1 MSYRGKVKRY
11 LLILERLHRPA
22 NFSELESL
30 LEEEGF
36 HLSQRTLQRDLAD
49 LRDEFGIEVPYD
61 HSTKTYAVEDQ
72 TDLQDVMPLLQ
83 RAQLLELVRDGKTLK
98 ELRQYVR
105 FEELGRLQG
114 IHHLGSLLQAIRAR
128 HEVKITHRKFQGDR
142 SKEHLIRPHQLKE
155 YRGRWYVLGRSTKHA
170 GPIALG
176 LDRIEKLEATRTKF
190 TRNNDA
196 VADFY
201 ETVIGVDTS
210 PGKPELIRL
219 RFNPVQARYVKAL
232 PIHHSQQVE
241 SEDKDGVVFSVYVMA
256 NTELRQMLMGWG
268 DLVQVLEPKYLAK
281 EIRDAHRNAAK
292 QYGKSNDS
300 PLRHTLA

>member
-11 LLILERLHRPA
+11 LLILDRLQRPA
-22 NFSELESL
+22 NFNELESL

-36 HLSQRTLQRDLAD
+36 QLSQRTLQRDLSD

-72 TDLQDVMPLLQ
+72 TDLQGVMQLLE
-83 RAQLLELVRDGKTLK
+83 RAQLLELVHDGRSLK
-98 ELRQYVR
+98 ALHRCIR

-114 IHHLGSLLQAIRAR
+114 LHHLRPLLQAIRTR
-128 HEVKITHRKFQGDR
+128 HVVKITHRKFQEDR
-142 SKEHLIRPHQLKE
+142 SKQHIIRPHLLKE
-155 YRGRWYVLGRSTKHA
+155 YRGRWYVLGHSEKHA

-176 LDRIEKLEATRTKF
+176 LDRIEKLETTRTKF
-190 TRNNDA
+190 TRKDDK

-201 ETVIGVDTS
+201 ENVIGVDSS

-219 RFNPVQARYVKAL
+219 RFESVQSRYVKAL

-241 SEDKDGVVFSVYVMA
+241 SEDKNGVVFSVYVMA

-281 EIRDAHRNAAK
+281 EIRDAHRNAAL
-292 QYGKSNDS
+292 QYDQLITHIS
-300 PLRHTLA
+300 